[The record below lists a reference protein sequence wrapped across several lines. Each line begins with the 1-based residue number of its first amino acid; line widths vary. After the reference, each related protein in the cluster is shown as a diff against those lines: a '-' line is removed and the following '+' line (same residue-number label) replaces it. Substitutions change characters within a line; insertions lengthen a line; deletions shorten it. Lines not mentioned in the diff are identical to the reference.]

1 METIDSVTNWA
12 NKTFGEATLY
22 AQLRKAED
30 EWQEL
35 LTAWDAW
42 AEAKANHFDSTEFEK
57 LLVREAADV
66 CITLYR
72 VIGTLQPT
80 AIDDKMKIN
89 RARKWKLKGD
99 GTAQHSKVV

>member
-1 METIDSVTNWA
+1 METVDSVTNWA

-35 LTAWDAW
+35 TTAWDAW
-42 AEAKANHFDSTEFEK
+42 AEAKANHLDLTEFEK

-72 VIGTLQPT
+72 VIGTLDPK
-80 AIDDKMKIN
+80 AIEKKMKIN
-89 RARKWKLKGD
+89 RDRKWELKGD
-99 GTAQHSKVV
+99 GTANHVK

>member
-1 METIDSVTNWA
+1 METIESVTNWA

-42 AEAKANHFDSTEFEK
+42 AKAKANYLDTQEFEK
-57 LLVREAADV
+57 LLVKEAADV

-89 RARKWKLKGD
+89 RDRKWKVRKD
-99 GTAQHSKVV
+99 GTAQHA